1 MGLKWEFFRD
11 EGTWECFSAIHDDGN
26 PFRWIIKV
34 QGDGK
39 FDLSESS
46 GELVNGIQAFDT
58 LATAKAFCEASESTA
73 IALSD
78 SP

>member
-11 EGTWECFSAIHDDGN
+11 EGTWECFSAIHDDGD

-34 QGDGK
+34 QEFGL

-46 GELVNGIQAFDT
+46 SELVCGCASYDT
-58 LATAKAFCEASESTA
+58 LTAAKAFCEASEATA
-73 IALSD
+73 IAFSNSL
-78 SP
+78 